1 MRWCIPVDRAERCSA
16 SAPCGPSR
24 AERAVVQCTQ
34 SQAATAD
41 QSAWSVCR
49 SDGFGCHGPSSML
62 TVERSVFSAGAPSVQ
77 RKNKAQRSAMIVT
90 RTLVLPSADRRKS
103 SGSRSAERPSLNG
116 PTPPHRK
123 GERRLSSCAGG
134 RSGNRICTAL
144 SALTRRSIDRSMAPV
159 RGCHPPAPVSAR
171 AVGLSISRG
180 TEGRGCDL

>member
-1 MRWCIPVDRAERCSA
+1 MRWCIPVDRAERCST

-49 SDGFGCHGPSSML
+49 SDGFGCHGPSML

-90 RTLVLPSADRRKS
+90 RTLVLSSADRRKS

-144 SALTRRSIDRSMAPV
+144 SALTRRAIDRSMAPV